1 MYLYIIMVKKI
12 INVIKKATDC
22 NNKSNKVAST
32 EVTISPCIPGTEVAS
47 PLEKKKPVV
56 KEPVDDEDDKTRHF
70 V

>member
-32 EVTISPCIPGTEVAS
+32 EVTISP
-47 PLEKKKPVV
+47 LEKKKPVV